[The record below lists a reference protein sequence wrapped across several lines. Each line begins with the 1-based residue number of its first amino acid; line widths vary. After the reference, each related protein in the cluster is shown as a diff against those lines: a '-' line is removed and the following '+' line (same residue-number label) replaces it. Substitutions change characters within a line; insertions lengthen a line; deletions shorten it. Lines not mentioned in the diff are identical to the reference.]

1 MPLEA
6 SLKKYPE
13 IGLKFCAIIIAIL
26 SFYFAKT
33 LNQRDSESM
42 FIIES
47 LMIVSLCFYMLYIIT
62 ASIKLLKNYEK
73 YFNSGFN
80 LSIVLT
86 FLLTLWLW
94 YLERQGWW
102 TYCIIFCTTSVFD
115 QMILLTQPFLVPVI
129 LLSLNILWRGNK
141 ARKRF
146 FFGVLLS
153 IPFCI
158 LATLYSGLTFAFF
171 EYQRL
176 QF

>member
-1 MPLEA
+1 MKA

-13 IGLKFCAIIIAIL
+13 IGLKFCAIIIAI
-26 SFYFAKT
+26 SGFYFAKT

-47 LMIVSLCFYMLYIIT
+47 IMFVSLCFYVLYLIAAT
-62 ASIKLLKNYEK
+62 IKLFKNDEK
-73 YFNSGFN
+73 YFNTGFN

-86 FLLTLWLW
+86 FLLLLISFAGGLAYSPWNN
-94 YLERQGWW
+94 
-102 TYCIIFCTTSVFD
+102 SVVA
-115 QMILLTQPFLVPVI
+115 LFLMFSLPVVI
-129 LLSLNILWRGNK
+129 PVFLLSISIPSRGNK
-141 ARKRF
+141 AKNRF

-158 LATLYSGLTFAFF
+158 LSTLYSGLTFMFF
-171 EYQRL
+171 VYHRL